1 MTIRQWLHH
10 RARNP
15 RQNFTLLLVGFAL
28 FTLGFVLVVS
38 AQHALSSSGL
48 LSELVALAGLIVIGA
63 GIIIAA
69 IGYLSLSLLRIISFL
84 DNKHE

>member
-1 MTIRQWLHH
+1 MSLRQWLHH
-10 RARNP
+10 RARQP
-15 RQNFTLLLVGFAL
+15 RQNFTLLLIGFAL

-38 AQHALSSSGL
+38 AQHAFPPGL
-48 LSELVALAGLIVIGA
+48 LSELVALCGLIVIGV

-69 IGYLSLSLLRIISFL
+69 TGYLSLSLLRIISFL